1 MLFDLISHLV
11 VVTQALISNYLM
23 KVGDEIVLESLVSRL
38 VTS

>member
-23 KVGDEIVLESLVSRL
+23 KVGDEIV
-38 VTS
+38 